1 MKVDFPVD
9 KRSEKLL
16 QELESD
22 EDVIAINSILLS
34 KRGDDFSNY
43 ASIICFCFKEKDLM
57 DLNSVTTMPDKVK
70 IWEKKKMLENDSL
83 FMTFFKH
90 LFFCPNLNLIRHSCD
105 AVEINQVFFFKAETY
120 YGGVVREVIS
130 SLGEKN

>member
-22 EDVIAINSILLS
+22 EDVMAINSILLS

-43 ASIICFCFKEKDLM
+43 
-57 DLNSVTTMPDKVK
+57 TP
-70 IWEKKKMLENDSL
+70 
-83 FMTFFKH
+83 
-90 LFFCPNLNLIRHSCD
+90 P
-105 AVEINQVFFFKAETY
+105 
-120 YGGVVREVIS
+120 
-130 SLGEKN
+130 

>member
-22 EDVIAINSILLS
+22 EDVMAINSILLS

-57 DLNSVTTMPDKVK
+57 DLNSVTTMPDRVK
-70 IWEKKKMLENDSL
+70 IWAKKKMLENDSL

-90 LFFCPNLNLIRHSCD
+90 LFSLYSSYSQTEEGLSILGKKRSLFLK
-105 AVEINQVFFFKAETY
+105 F
-120 YGGVVREVIS
+120 IS
-130 SLGEKN
+130 ITGLRGFIHITRRI